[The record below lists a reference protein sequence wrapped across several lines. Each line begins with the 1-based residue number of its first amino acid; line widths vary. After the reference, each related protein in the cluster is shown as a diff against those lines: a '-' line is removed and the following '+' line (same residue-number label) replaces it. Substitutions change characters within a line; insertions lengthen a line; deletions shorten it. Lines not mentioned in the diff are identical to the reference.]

1 MRLLV
6 LVFLLFSGV
15 CFAQIKKTDRKIDR
29 NIPVSSQRAR
39 TDRAV
44 DRFSAMDMMS
54 QDSLNVNKI
63 VTAAGDTVAPISEYK
78 IFNEYKGASV
88 FDTILNIQKQ
98 YRQNYLR
105 KDLFGVLGFSNDGQ
119 TYQALEPNFL
129 QIRNVIN
136 MGFSARRFSY
146 LNKEDINYYRVP
158 TPASELFYR
167 SVTGKGQNLDALITI
182 NTSEQ
187 FNVFIGY
194 RGMRSQGKY
203 VNQLTSNGNFRIGSS
218 YFTKNKRYHIKN
230 HITVQDIYNDENGG
244 LFDTR
249 QFDFSE
255 DPYNNRQQITAQTD
269 DSKTTFKGVRAYLDH
284 SFQFNKSEQNKALLR
299 HQFTYEYFS
308 NRFQQGDYN
317 PFNFTNPSEAYF
329 GTAFS
334 TGIDDK
340 VYYKRLENEF
350 DLAFDS
356 SKMGLFSVTAGFY
369 NLNYEYNSIIFDDAQ
384 QRIPNFLKDD
394 IITLGGSYFLNKEK
408 YTANIAFKQSVVGRA
423 LTDLKIN
430 AVFNLNE
437 NYGLQGSFRLESKI
451 PDYTYQLFQSDYTHF
466 NWHNDFSNEKYST
479 LNAVLKT
486 PWLQVSGTYQ
496 LISDKLYFS
505 NDTNETDANGRPL
518 QLLVSP
524 KQYNKIIN
532 YFSIKA
538 AKEFRYR
545 KWSLDNTIMFQQVAQ
560 EDAVLN
566 VPQIVTRNTLYYSD
580 YVFNKALYLQTGVVF
595 NYFTKYYANE
605 YHPVIGDFIVQ
616 DQIKIGNFP
625 MFDFF
630 LNAKVKTAQFYI
642 NIEHFNSSLTG
653 YRYYNTPTYPYR
665 DLTFRIGV
673 KWNFFN

>member
-317 PFNFTNPSEAYF
+317 PFNLTNPSDAYF

-408 YTANIAFKQSVVGRA
+408 YTADIAFKQSVVGRA

-486 PWLQVSGTYQ
+486 PWIQVSGTYQ
-496 LISDKLYFS
+496 LITDKLYFS

>member
-1 MRLLV
+1 MYFCVKFAFMRLLV

-167 SVTGKGQNLDALITI
+167 SVTGKGQSLDALITI

-317 PFNFTNPSEAYF
+317 PFNFTNPSDTYF

-334 TGIDDK
+334 TNIDDK

-486 PWLQVSGTYQ
+486 PWIQVSGTYQ
-496 LISDKLYFS
+496 LITDKLYFS

-642 NIEHFNSSLTG
+642 NI
-653 YRYYNTPTYPYR
+653 
-665 DLTFRIGV
+665 
-673 KWNFFN
+673 

>member
-1 MRLLV
+1 MKFRKIMYFCVKFAFMRLLV

-119 TYQALEPNFL
+119 TYQALEPDFL

-146 LNKEDINYYRVP
+146 LNKEDINYYWVP

-249 QFDFSE
+249 QFDLSE
-255 DPYNNRQQITAQTD
+255 NPYNNRQQITAQTD

-317 PFNFTNPSEAYF
+317 PFNLTNPSDAYF

-369 NLNYEYNSIIFDDAQ
+369 NLNYVYN
-384 QRIPNFLKDD
+384 
-394 IITLGGSYFLNKEK
+394 
-408 YTANIAFKQSVVGRA
+408 
-423 LTDLKIN
+423 
-430 AVFNLNE
+430 
-437 NYGLQGSFRLESKI
+437 
-451 PDYTYQLFQSDYTHF
+451 
-466 NWHNDFSNEKYST
+466 
-479 LNAVLKT
+479 
-486 PWLQVSGTYQ
+486 
-496 LISDKLYFS
+496 
-505 NDTNETDANGRPL
+505 
-518 QLLVSP
+518 
-524 KQYNKIIN
+524 
-532 YFSIKA
+532 
-538 AKEFRYR
+538 
-545 KWSLDNTIMFQQVAQ
+545 
-560 EDAVLN
+560 
-566 VPQIVTRNTLYYSD
+566 
-580 YVFNKALYLQTGVVF
+580 
-595 NYFTKYYANE
+595 
-605 YHPVIGDFIVQ
+605 
-616 DQIKIGNFP
+616 
-625 MFDFF
+625 
-630 LNAKVKTAQFYI
+630 
-642 NIEHFNSSLTG
+642 
-653 YRYYNTPTYPYR
+653 
-665 DLTFRIGV
+665 
-673 KWNFFN
+673 